1 MTLSFT
7 KNLHLAVPD
16 FLTEPWHAEFA
27 QAMDSIDEIVFHALI
42 AQDIDLWHNSTA
54 YTIGTLVIS
63 PDTGGIFSAAVA
75 HTSSPAPQTF
85 AQEQLDHPTFWTPLG
100 LRLATQAE
108 AEAGIDN
115 TKYMTPL
122 RVAQA
127 IDAQSPVS
135 IASKSQAEAG
145 TDNTQLMTPLRVA
158 QHMAA
163 NIFSTG
169 DAKFTFKTVADPG
182 WVIAN
187 DGSIG
192 NGLSSATTR
201 ANDDTSALF
210 TLLYNNITSTKA
222 QAVTISIAAPAVITK
237 IDHGLSINQKVVF
250 STTGTLPS
258 GITAGTPFF
267 IISAGFTPNSF
278 QVSATMS
285 GAAVTTTG
293 VQAGVHTATATF
305 DLALQDN
312 AGTRVARGANA
323 AADFGAARRLMI
335 PAMLGR
341 TIAAA
346 GSGTG
351 LTLRQLGNPAGAET
365 ETQTAPKMAPHSHS
379 MSSQAG
385 VGVASPLAQ
394 YDPNQNM
401 TFSGTNGVSGISID
415 VSGGGQPLNIMQPTQ
430 FLNVMIKL

>member
-16 FLTEPWHAEFA
+16 FLTEPWHSEFA

-42 AQDIDLWHNSTA
+42 AQDIDLWQNSTVYA
-54 YTIGTLVIS
+54 IGSLVIS

-75 HTSSPAPQTF
+75 HTSTAAPQTF
-85 AQEQLDHPTFWTPLG
+85 AQEQIDHPTFWTPLG

-169 DAKFTFKTVADPG
+169 DAKLTFKNVADPS
-182 WVIAN
+182 WIMAN

-201 ANDDTSALF
+201 ADDDTQALF
-210 TLLYNNITSTKA
+210 ELLYNNITFTSA
-222 QAVTISIAAPAVITK
+222 QTVTISIAAPAVITK
-237 IDHGLSINQKVVF
+237 AAHGLSINQKVVF
-250 STTGTLPS
+250 STTGTLPN
-258 GITAGTPFF
+258 GITAGTPYF
-267 IISAGFTPNSF
+267 IISAGFNINSF

-285 GAAVTTTG
+285 GSAVTTTG
-293 VQAGVHTATATF
+293 AQAGIHTAIATF

-312 AGTRVARGANA
+312 TGTQVARGANA
-323 AADFGAARRLMI
+323 GADFTASRRLVV
-335 PAMLGR
+335 PVMLGR
-341 TIAAA
+341 ALAVA
-346 GSGTG
+346 GTG
-351 LTLRQLGNPAGAET
+351 AGLTARHLGTPAGAET
-365 ETQTAPKMAPHSHS
+365 ETQTVAKMAPHSHTTS
-379 MSSQAG
+379 GLNGPTTPLSQAD
-385 VGVASPLAQ
+385 Q
-394 YDPNQNM
+394 NQNM
-401 TFSGTNGVSGISID
+401 TFSGINGVGGTNID
-415 VSGGGQPLNIMQPTQ
+415 VSGGGQPLSIMQPTQ